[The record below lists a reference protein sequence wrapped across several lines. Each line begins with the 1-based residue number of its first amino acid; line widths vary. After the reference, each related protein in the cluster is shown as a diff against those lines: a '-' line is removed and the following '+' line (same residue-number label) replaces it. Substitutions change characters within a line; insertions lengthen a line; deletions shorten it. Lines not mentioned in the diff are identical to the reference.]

1 MTPDMKRFF
10 ATLSLLTCL
19 AAFSFAQN
27 ASPLRPRMEIA
38 DYEVEGDA
46 TIENKLEVFYLAD
59 ESPRMYYLS
68 VGNLGVGTDIVQI
81 NFDPI
86 FELFI
91 PLGETLDEAV
101 AKMEEIKDFYNQ
113 PKLATM
119 ELEGSFALAYPDN
132 ANPASITVTRRQ
144 LIFTKILEFSLPAG
158 SEGLVRATHIP
169 RSDFNGLLS
178 TLKFYRRLHPDEP

>member
-1 MTPDMKRFF
+1 MTPDMKRIF
-10 ATLSLLTCL
+10 AILSLLTCL

-38 DYEVEGDA
+38 DYEVESDA

-91 PLGETLDEAV
+91 PLGNTLDEA
-101 AKMEEIKDFYNQ
+101 MQ
-113 PKLATM
+113 KL
-119 ELEGSFALAYPDN
+119 ELLKETCKADAGTTIEMDGCLALGVPN
-132 ANPASITVTRRQ
+132 ENLETVTVTSRRF
-144 LIFTKILEFSLPAG
+144 LFSKLLAFSVERDGWIRASHVSRSSLNSIVASLKLYRKI
-158 SEGLVRATHIP
+158 
-169 RSDFNGLLS
+169 
-178 TLKFYRRLHPDEP
+178 HPNEE